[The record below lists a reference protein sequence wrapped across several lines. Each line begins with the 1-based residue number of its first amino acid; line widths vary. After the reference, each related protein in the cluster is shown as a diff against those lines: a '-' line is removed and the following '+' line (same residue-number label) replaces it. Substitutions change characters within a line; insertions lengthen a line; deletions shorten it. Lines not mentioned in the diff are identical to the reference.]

1 MNGNNQYHAG
11 PLSEQV
17 IRAGIELVSAR
28 AAERGQAHF
37 SPLELACHLSKDTV
51 SRRAEIHRQVWAHL
65 TAMVRAGDLIQIED
79 DFVTLDYF
87 ILPEYAAVTA

>member
-1 MNGNNQYHAG
+1 MNVTARISAG
-11 PLSEQV
+11 PVPEQV
-17 IRAGIELVSAR
+17 IRAGIEHVSAR

-51 SRRAEIHRQVWAHL
+51 GQRAEIHRQVGAHL
-65 TAMVRAGDLIQIED
+65 AAMVRAGDLIQVED